1 MASLQIRD
9 VNPELIARIKE
20 LAKRDRRT
28 LGQQVQY
35 ILERYLEA
43 GGSFERR
50 DMATAARRIRAFW
63 KARGIEAPEIELPSR
78 SDDDG
83 RMQRI
88 QRILDGEE

>member
-9 VNPELIARIKE
+9 VDPELIAKIKE

-35 ILERYLEA
+35 ILERYIETDGFL
-43 GGSFERR
+43 ERR

-63 KARGIEAPEIELPSR
+63 KEKGVEPPEIRLPSR
-78 SDDDG
+78 SEDDE
-83 RMQRI
+83 RMERI